1 MFQQPVDF
9 RKTRKIKWQ
18 KKKREDKQRKKY
30 ILSAQNQ
37 KGVVKGRTDRNSTI
51 HQHEYAKSRYD
62 KYKTPA
68 LFHMLAKCGPAQSEA
83 ISIDIDHCQ
92 QHTDPNDMCLTDKD
106 TKPTAY
112 PSQGILFIEV
122 S

>member
-18 KKKREDKQRKKY
+18 KKKEKDKQRKKY
-30 ILSAQNQ
+30 IFNTPNQ
-37 KGVVKGRTDRNSTI
+37 KRVVKGRTDRNSTI
-51 HQHEYAKSRYD
+51 HQHEYAKPRYD
-62 KYKTPA
+62 KYITPA
-68 LFHMLAKCGPAQSEA
+68 LFHLLAKRGPTQSEA

-106 TKPTAY
+106 AKPTAY
-112 PSQGILFIEV
+112 PSQGILFIE
-122 S
+122 